1 MKQLFS
7 IILVFGLLLGCSKK
21 PNYSVSQEKMVDVL
35 TDLTIASSIRSVTS
49 KRDSVQYLVTYQS
62 ILKKHGLDSLKFIE
76 AQNSYQ
82 KSPELYEVI
91 YDSVQKRLQK
101 KLDET
106 RALPP
111 EKGEDDEIKVIKIK
125 DIPFARGIE

>member
-82 KSPELYEVI
+82 KNPELYEVI

-106 RALPP
+106 RALPL

-125 DIPFARGIE
+125 DIPFSRGIE